1 MIKHGYHVRKPPN
14 RKIHGEARHIFCGCP
29 SSRVNSQ
36 FSTHLSKAAGCQGGV
51 QLKPAKAREL
61 LLGSGGNPEKLEVFS
76 GGFMAGKKP
85 VTLGNSLKFDPS
97 RGFLNICRF

>member
-1 MIKHGYHVRKPPN
+1 MLGNLQIERYMGKQDIFSVVVPVL
-14 RKIHGEARHIFCGCP
+14 GELIIFHP
-29 SSRVNSQ
+29 FFES
-36 FSTHLSKAAGCQGGV
+36 CQGGV

-97 RGFLNICRF
+97 RGFFKHMSILI